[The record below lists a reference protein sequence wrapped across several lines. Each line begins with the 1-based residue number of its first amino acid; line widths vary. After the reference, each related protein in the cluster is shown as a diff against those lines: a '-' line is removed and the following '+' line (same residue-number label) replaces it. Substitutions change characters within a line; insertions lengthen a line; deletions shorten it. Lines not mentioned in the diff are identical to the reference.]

1 MLGNAHMPH
10 FVAFELYRDEPRVSF
25 RAADAEEVDRILG
38 NSGWIA
44 SQAEP
49 HPSYSEYKIF
59 TLVPYA
65 DGVPYTEAQL
75 RARFTEAGYDVRD
88 STTL

>member
-1 MLGNAHMPH
+1 MPH
-10 FVAFELYRDEPRVSF
+10 FVAFELYGAEPRVSF
-25 RAADAEEVDRILG
+25 READGEDVARMLE

-44 SQAEP
+44 SAAKD
-49 HPSYSEYKIF
+49 HPSHSEDKIF

-65 DGVPYTEAQL
+65 DKAPYTEAQL
-75 RARFTEAGYDVRD
+75 RTRFTEAGYDVRD